1 MKTIYSDK
9 HRLRDAK
16 TELYGGELVA
26 PFEKPSRADTVLS
39 AVKKSGIGRVEEP
52 ESFSLDPVLRIHDAG
67 FVSFLETAWAEWS
80 KTGYSG
86 EAVASVWPARR
97 MQCRAP
103 RFIEGKL
110 GYYALAAET
119 TITEGTWEAALASK
133 DVALTGAKLLAS
145 GEHGVFSLCRPP
157 GHHAA
162 RDMFGGYCFL
172 NNAAIATQY
181 LRDQGADRVAI
192 LDVDFHHG
200 NGTQEL
206 LWDESRCLTFTSQQM
221 PLWPGTGSKEEQ
233 GNFNNIV
240 NIPLSPGSSG
250 VLMREK
256 YEMLVFPAL
265 QEFKPEL
272 ILVSAGFDAHEA
284 DPLAELNWS
293 TEDFSW
299 LTERICKIA
308 SDCCGGRL
316 VSTLEGGY
324 DLEALADS
332 VKAHVMR
339 LCEA

>member
-1 MKTIYSDK
+1 MSISALITHEDCLE
-9 HRLRDAK
+9 HLTPTGHPEQVARLEYILDALK
-16 TELYGGELVA
+16 EINLLRVSA
-26 PFEKPSRADTVLS
+26 PMAADDD
-39 AVKKSGIGRVEEP
+39 I
-52 ESFSLDPVLRIHDAG
+52 LRIHP
-67 FVSFLETAWAEWS
+67 LEYIS
-80 KTGYSG
+80 YLKGSLPQTGYKSLDGDTHISSGSLTAAYRAAGGVLRAIDLVLSG
-86 EAVASVWPARR
+86 EAKNAFVAV
-97 MQCRAP
+97 
-103 RFIEGKL
+103 
-110 GYYALAAET
+110 
-119 TITEGTWEAALASK
+119 
-133 DVALTGAKLLAS
+133 
-145 GEHGVFSLCRPP
+145 RPP
-157 GHHAA
+157 GHHAETQTA
-162 RDMFGGYCFL
+162 MGFCLFG
-172 NNAAIATQY
+172 NIA
-181 LRDQGADRVAI
+181 LGAKHALDFHGLKRVAVI
-192 LDVDFHHG
+192 DFDVHHG

-240 NIPLSPGSSG
+240 NIPLPPGSSG

-284 DPLAELNWS
+284 DPLAELNWA

-324 DLEALADS
+324 DLEALAES
-332 VKAHVMR
+332 VKAHVIK

>member
-1 MKTIYSDK
+1 MSISALITHEDCLEHLTPTGHPEQVS
-9 HRLRDAK
+9 RLEYILDALI
-16 TELYGGELVA
+16 EINLLRVSA
-26 PFEKPSRADTVLS
+26 PMAADDD
-39 AVKKSGIGRVEEP
+39 I
-52 ESFSLDPVLRIHDAG
+52 LRIHP
-67 FVSFLETAWAEWS
+67 LEYIS
-80 KTGYSG
+80 YLKGSLPQTGYKSLDGDTYISSGSLTAAYRAAGGVLRAIDLVLSG
-86 EAVASVWPARR
+86 EAKNAFVAV
-97 MQCRAP
+97 
-103 RFIEGKL
+103 
-110 GYYALAAET
+110 
-119 TITEGTWEAALASK
+119 
-133 DVALTGAKLLAS
+133 
-145 GEHGVFSLCRPP
+145 RPP
-157 GHHAA
+157 GHHAETQTA
-162 RDMFGGYCFL
+162 MGFCLFGNVAL
-172 NNAAIATQY
+172 
-181 LRDQGADRVAI
+181 GAKHALDFHGLKRVAVI
-192 LDVDFHHG
+192 DFDVHHG

-240 NIPLSPGSSG
+240 NIPLPPGSSG

-324 DLEALADS
+324 DLEALAES
-332 VKAHVMR
+332 VKAHVIK

>member
-1 MKTIYSDK
+1 MSISALITHEDCLE
-9 HRLRDAK
+9 HLTPTGHPEQVARLEYILDALK
-16 TELYGGELVA
+16 EINLLRVSA
-26 PFEKPSRADTVLS
+26 PMAADDD
-39 AVKKSGIGRVEEP
+39 I
-52 ESFSLDPVLRIHDAG
+52 LRIHP
-67 FVSFLETAWAEWS
+67 LEYIS
-80 KTGYSG
+80 YLKGSLPQTGYKSLDGDTYISSGSLTAAYRAAGGVLRAIDIVLSG
-86 EAVASVWPARR
+86 EAKNAFVAV
-97 MQCRAP
+97 
-103 RFIEGKL
+103 
-110 GYYALAAET
+110 
-119 TITEGTWEAALASK
+119 
-133 DVALTGAKLLAS
+133 
-145 GEHGVFSLCRPP
+145 RPP
-157 GHHAA
+157 GHHAETQTA
-162 RDMFGGYCFL
+162 MGFCLFG
-172 NNAAIATQY
+172 NIA
-181 LRDQGADRVAI
+181 LGAKHALDFHGLKRVAVI
-192 LDVDFHHG
+192 DFDVHHG

-324 DLEALADS
+324 DLEALAES
-332 VKAHVMR
+332 VKAHVIK